1 MTDSTP
7 SSALCDCSEPTPL
20 TAVILYPSLGTP
32 LLLAPGQKKCS
43 VFIATAAPL
52 GVANTAAGSLSL
64 DRKAI
69 VTPMDGDSA
78 HSAAATVA
86 RHLRLVPMEGP
97 KPATDTTVG
106 ALTGDGRDCATA
118 RRTIRVWRVGS
129 FTAGALIH
137 NQKGEAFATVS
148 PQAVA
153 AYASA
158 GFGSA
163 HVYEVELTLDALAV
177 QPETGTFKSFAWMVQ
192 PTADQKKDYPTLCQA
207 ATVHAQDLI
216 VEAFLGA
223 QTRDARHRHLAA
235 NGNGPRRGLE
245 ATLLEYDVEATAA
258 SARDLIQ
265 GNQRLAAWH
274 PVIRLD
280 SRKPLKLGHLS
291 DVHINVRHCALAKS
305 PAKVIED
312 AQFTQPPVGQRVCNS
327 FNALK
332 QLFDQFGAS
341 GRPDTALLLTGDLID
356 FNRNIDPARVGH
368 TIADQWKRFNVMNQ
382 LNTPGLYPRGLDD
395 LLAFSLVRH
404 AYTRLKLPVF
414 MTSGNHEA
422 YGVPYGISPRINDW
436 SGALGVLEDATD
448 ALEQGR
454 WGRERQLNETE
465 TLAGMVAWAG
475 KVAVNASK
483 QLQIKDLA
491 ATYNDFDKASAWHS
505 NKGNEG
511 IAADHNM
518 TIFEAALAYGP
529 TYAQVLTSN
538 NYSLDNYDW
547 FYALFT
553 PLEDAVIP
561 VGAEPHQP
569 SPAMQVLALLGW
581 GQGENYKN
589 LVSGLTGD
597 YVGGVDRQGAGVLPR
612 ATQSFSEAQLALL
625 AQAQQHK
632 RRSPGA
638 SLAAASHFT
647 LINYD
652 EPVAYSAKPQDMRF
666 VPPRGPG
673 NPVASAGFNHVNTGT
688 CEINQARYFDTAVR
702 SKGASDGP
710 ASPHVPADA
719 CVDWHFSGHSHR
731 SGVYEVAWRQVSAPA
746 SSRPTQPVR
755 SIEVQSAHDPGI
767 HGPQPAAPREHT
779 RFVVSSCGGPI
790 GKQNLDHELD
800 SWTLRPPS
808 GTLLDPAERLIRQ
821 IKTLRSNRSA
831 GRPLNEKPRLCV
843 ALDYLAVMSAD
854 PKKNIVPP
862 LRFESVQ
869 LPASGGRVPIKLS
882 PTVAKLDCIASVRIW
897 VFEGGEDHER
907 QAVKNWHVLSP
918 AFGHDANGA
927 GMMLTRGDLKV
938 LDQAVA
944 AYANA
949 DSSNGHRARGRGV
962 EQAFF
967 EVVLKRPTTSK
978 DDWSADMDCSD
989 PWVFPLNIWAGN
1001 FDWGLRTWAFQRWY
1015 GERGEVPDWDFL
1027 SKHYPEKGY
1036 INKKVAIERN
1046 RYGK

>member
-1 MTDSTP
+1 MTDPTP
-7 SSALCDCSEPTPL
+7 SSALCDCGEPTPL
-20 TAVILYPSLGTP
+20 MAVILYPSLGTP

-52 GVANTAAGSLSL
+52 GVANTAAGRLSQ
-64 DRKAI
+64 DRKAV

-118 RRTIRVWRVGS
+118 RRAIRVWRVGS

-137 NQKGEAFATVS
+137 NQMGEAFATVS

-192 PTADQKKDYPTLCQA
+192 PTAEQKKNYPTLCQA

-265 GNQRLAAWH
+265 GSQRLAAWH

-332 QLFDQFGAS
+332 QLFDQFGAA

-465 TLAGMVAWAG
+465 TLAGMAAWAG

-518 TIFEAALAYGP
+518 TIYEAALAYGP

-561 VGAEPHQP
+561 LGAEPHQP
-569 SPAMQVLALLGW
+569 SPATQVLALLGW

-589 LVSGLTGD
+589 LVSGLTGK
-597 YVGGVDRQGAGVLPR
+597 YVGGVDRQGPGVLPR

-638 SLAAASHFT
+638 SLAVASHFT

-652 EPVAYSAKPQDMRF
+652 EPIAYSAKPQNMRF

-673 NPVASAGFNHVNTGT
+673 NPVVSAGFNRVNTGT

-702 SKGASDGP
+702 ARSATDSP
-710 ASPHVPADA
+710 TSPHVPADA

-731 SGVYEVAWRQVSAPA
+731 SGVYEVAWRQMQTVTGQNT
-746 SSRPTQPVR
+746 RTPVR
-755 SIEVQSAHDPGI
+755 GIEVQSARDPGI
-767 HGPQPAAPREHT
+767 QGAQPAAPREHT

-808 GTLLDPAERLIRQ
+808 GTLLDPAEQLIRQ
-821 IKTLRSNRSA
+821 IKTLRSSRSA

-854 PKKNIVPP
+854 PDKKIAPP

-882 PTVAKLDCIASVRIW
+882 PTVARLDCIASVRIW
-897 VFEGGEDHER
+897 VFEGGEGR
-907 QAVKNWHVLSP
+907 GGKALKIWHLVTPS
-918 AFGHDANGA
+918 F
-927 GMMLTRGDLKV
+927 
-938 LDQAVA
+938 
-944 AYANA
+944 
-949 DSSNGHRARGRGV
+949 DSSDKGCAMKLSKADMEKLSRAVEAYSNPAARSNRGQGV

-967 EVVLKRPTTSK
+967 EVQLRAPKVRNE
-978 DDWSADMDCSD
+978 DWSTDMDCTD
-989 PWVFPLNIWAGN
+989 PWIFPLDIWAGSS
-1001 FDWGLRTWAFQRWY
+1001 DWGLRTWSFQRWQ

-1036 INKKVAIERN
+1036 INKKIAIERN